1 MVAMVIGNLV
11 RNAMQHG
18 TGTHIVCR
26 LQGRELLVSNS
37 GALPASDLTIVQRR
51 FTTHPGG
58 HGMGLYLVRRICE
71 RYRWTIRLEN
81 KSDGVSATVA
91 F

>member
-1 MVAMVIGNLV
+1 
-11 RNAMQHG
+11 
-18 TGTHIVCR
+18 
-26 LQGRELLVSNS
+26 
-37 GALPASDLTIVQRR
+37 
-51 FTTHPGG
+51 
-58 HGMGLYLVRRICE
+58 MGLYLVRRICE